1 MMLPLR
7 KELFWDIDFDK
18 IDLTKHRRIIIERV
32 LTLGNWDEFRYL
44 LKTYDEQTLVNE
56 IKQIGYLDPK
66 TINFVVNFFP
76 IKKTQLRCYTRKQ
89 SMEQHWN

>member
-7 KELFWDIDFDK
+7 KELFWDIEFDK

-32 LTLGNWDEFRYL
+32 LTLGTLDEFRYL
-44 LKTYDEQTLVNE
+44 LKTYDKQTLVNE

-66 TINFVVNFFP
+66 TLNFVVNFFS
-76 IKKTQLRCYTRKQ
+76 IEKTQLRCYIRKQ
-89 SMEQHWN
+89 SIEQHWN